1 VSEYQ
6 IHSQG
11 DVINARYTVQSFA
24 GEGGMQEVYLAH
36 DLHLQKQVAL
46 KVPKNRSA
54 QKRFQRSAVVSAK
67 VNHPN
72 VAKTLDY
79 IEVSDAQ
86 YLVEEFVAGTD
97 IKQGLLDRLE
107 AVEPALVAK
116 AMHHTAK
123 GLDASHR
130 AGVIHRDLKPSNV
143 MFTGGPGIREIKI
156 TDFGIAK
163 MAGDEIAE
171 AVEGGEAS
179 ISASKTV
186 VGALPYMAPE
196 MITDPRNADRPSD
209 VWAVGA
215 MTYELLTGEPPFGV
229 GLPAVPG
236 ILQAE
241 PPLPPAGFASKTQF
255 KTLADE
261 IHQILIACLS
271 KDPAARPSANQLAIR
286 CEALCYSVDKRF
298 AGVCSAIR
306 PPGNTG
312 FISQDGGGIVFFHR
326 QSVYGPMPS
335 VGDRVSFSS
344 FPGYPYPRAHPIV
357 LIKQTAKG

>member
-1 VSEYQ
+1 
-6 IHSQG
+6 
-11 DVINARYTVQSFA
+11 
-24 GEGGMQEVYLAH
+24 
-36 DLHLQKQVAL
+36 
-46 KVPKNRSA
+46 
-54 QKRFQRSAVVSAK
+54 
-67 VNHPN
+67 
-72 VAKTLDY
+72 
-79 IEVSDAQ
+79 
-86 YLVEEFVAGTD
+86 
-97 IKQGLLDRLE
+97 
-107 AVEPALVAK
+107 
-116 AMHHTAK
+116 
-123 GLDASHR
+123 
-130 AGVIHRDLKPSNV
+130 

-241 PPLPPAGFASKTQF
+241 PPLLPAGFASKTQF

-271 KDPAARPSANQLAIR
+271 KDPSARPSANQLAIR

-357 LIKQTAKG
+357 LIKQTSKG

>member
-1 VSEYQ
+1 MSEYQ

-11 DVINARYTVQSFA
+11 DVINSRYTVQSFA

-79 IEVSDAQ
+79 IEVSGAQ
-86 YLVEEFVAGTD
+86 YLVEEFIAGTD

-107 AVEPALVAK
+107 AVDPALVAK

>member
-1 VSEYQ
+1 MSEYQ

-11 DVINARYTVQSFA
+11 DVINSRYTVQSFA

-36 DLHLQKQVAL
+36 DLHLQKHVAL

-79 IEVSDAQ
+79 IEVSGAQ
-86 YLVEEFVAGTD
+86 YLVEEFIAGTD

-107 AVEPALVAK
+107 AVDPALVAK

-171 AVEGGEAS
+171 AVEGGDAS

-357 LIKQTAKG
+357 LIKQTSKG

>member
-1 VSEYQ
+1 MSEYQ

>member
-1 VSEYQ
+1 MSRDQ
-6 IHSQG
+6 IHVQG
-11 DVINARYTVQSFA
+11 DEINSRYIVHSFA
-24 GEGGMQEVYLAH
+24 GEGGMQEVYLAR
-36 DLHLQKQVAL
+36 DSHLQKEVAL

-79 IEVSDAQ
+79 IEVNGSQ
-86 YLVEEFVAGTD
+86 YLVEEFIAGTD
-97 IKQGLLDRLE
+97 IKQGLLDRLA
-107 AVEPALVAK
+107 AVDPALVAK

-143 MFTGGPGIREIKI
+143 MFTGGAGIREIKI

-196 MITDPRNADRPSD
+196 MITDPRNADKPSD
-209 VWAVGA
+209 VWAIGA
-215 MTYELLTGEPPFGV
+215 MTYELLVGEPPFGV
-229 GLPAVPG
+229 GLTAVPR

-241 PPLPPAGFASKTQF
+241 LPVPSVAFTGKTQF

-261 IHQILIACLS
+261 VHQLVISCLS
-271 KDPAARPSANQLAIR
+271 KDPAARPSAKQLAIR
-286 CEALCYSVDKRF
+286 CEALCYSVDERLE
-298 AGVCSAIR
+298 GTCSAIR

-312 FISQDGGGIVFFHR
+312 FISQDGGGVVFFHR

-335 VGDRVSFSS
+335 EGDRVSFSC
-344 FPGYPYPRAHPIV
+344 FPGFPYPRAHPVVIT
-357 LIKQTAKG
+357 K